1 MGGHLS
7 PHTPSDP
14 VARSKGGSIQRPVG
28 ERDGAR
34 VHAALRTEGP
44 STAGLRQAMGD
55 TPLKHFWHTARTG
68 GPAGGGSAEHGWHW
82 SPSLRPVSV
91 RAGPLPARG
100 DVFAWLVS
108 GRDAE
113 GIGPRAINKNDP
125 AAVRSRDG
133 T

>member
-68 GPAGGGSAEHGWHW
+68 GPAGGA
-82 SPSLRPVSV
+82 
-91 RAGPLPARG
+91 AR
-100 DVFAWLVS
+100 S
-108 GRDAE
+108 T
-113 GIGPRAINKNDP
+113 
-125 AAVRSRDG
+125 DG
-133 T
+133 TEVRPFGPYRFARDPFLRGGRVRLACERA